1 VGAAAG
7 AVGVDPVSSPEM
19 FEDANLLSGIPF
31 GAVIGLSRGFPDV
44 DLLGVL
50 TPEGQ
55 AMAAAAAAMTI
66 EQLVASFPF
75 LRLSDYLTVPSVLEI
90 PGMRAALEAVRLGQA
105 SPTTSM
111 YLYHAVHDQYPAIA
125 DVDKLVEK
133 YRREGVDVTYRRF
146 GFGEHV
152 IVALTGVPSS
162 LRFLSERFGSP
173 VRRRWR
179 RAGRRPAELEP
190 LR

>member
-1 VGAAAG
+1 MGAAAG

-31 GAVIGLSRGFPDV
+31 GAVIGVSRGFPDV

-50 TPEGQ
+50 TPQGQ
-55 AMAAAAAAMTI
+55 AMVAAAAEMTI
-66 EQLVASFPF
+66 EQLIMSFPF

-90 PGMRAALEAVRLGQA
+90 PGMRTAFEAVRLGQA
-105 SPTTSM
+105 SPTTTM

-133 YRREGVDVTYRRF
+133 YRREGVEVTYRRF
-146 GFGEHV
+146 RFGEHMS
-152 IVALTGVPSS
+152 VALTGIPSA
-162 LRFLSERFGSP
+162 LRFLSERFG
-173 VRRRWR
+173 
-179 RAGRRPAELEP
+179 
-190 LR
+190 

>member
-1 VGAAAG
+1 
-7 AVGVDPVSSPEM
+7 
-19 FEDANLLSGIPF
+19 
-31 GAVIGLSRGFPDV
+31 
-44 DLLGVL
+44 
-50 TPEGQ
+50 
-55 AMAAAAAAMTI
+55 
-66 EQLVASFPF
+66 
-75 LRLSDYLTVPSVLEI
+75 
-90 PGMRAALEAVRLGQA
+90 MRAALEAVRLGQA
-105 SPTTSM
+105 SPTTTM

-179 RAGRRPAELEP
+179 RARRRPAELEP